1 MKVLEERLNKI
12 KEELIEMHKIS
23 KEAVELC
30 LDSRSLAK
38 VSSIERRAD
47 VMNTDIDDSCLVA
60 VALYQPVARD
70 LRFLA
75 SVMRLSANYER
86 ITDLAEKIAKL
97 ENKDAERL
105 KEMQKIVLEMFDIVY
120 EALSEGK
127 TEDLK
132 DRLVEKDDVL
142 DKINKKILEE
152 NMEKKVKEAIDTIIA
167 AKHFERIGDILS
179 KNGSR
184 IIYIKEGKRV
194 WIK

>member
-1 MKVLEERLNKI
+1 MRILEERLNKI
-12 KEELIEMHKIS
+12 KEELIEMHNIS
-23 KEAVELC
+23 REAVELC
-30 LDSRSLAK
+30 LDRRSLTK

-86 ITDLAEKIAKL
+86 ISDLAEKIAKL
-97 ENKDAERL
+97 ENKDVEKL

-120 EALSEGK
+120 EALTEGK
-127 TEDLK
+127 IESLK
-132 DRLVEKDDVL
+132 DKLVERDDVL
-142 DKINKKILEE
+142 DKINRKILEE
-152 NMEKKVKEAIDTIIA
+152 NMERKVKEAIDTIIA

-184 IIYIKEGKRV
+184 IIYIEEGKRV

>member
-12 KEELIEMHKIS
+12 KEELIEMHRIS

-47 VMNTDIDDSCLVA
+47 VMNTDIDDNCLVA

-105 KEMQKIVLEMFDIVY
+105 KEMQETVLEMFDIVY

-127 TEDLK
+127 IESLK

-184 IIYIKEGKRV
+184 IIYIEEGKRV